1 MKKIIF
7 CLGLF
12 LLCGNI
18 LAIAAPSSL
27 NIIQKNL
34 VEKDN
39 NIDLSVNYPTVE
51 STDQNVL
58 KIFDDI
64 NNVTL
69 GWVNKLKVEA
79 ESDQFD
85 KQYIVKSDFKV
96 PYNANG
102 ILSLTIEN
110 YVDLGGAHGMPT
122 ILTYNY
128 NSKTGEKLTLGDLF
142 KDGFNYTSFLNNEI
156 KKDISKN
163 KDLYFS
169 GNDGFK
175 GIKED
180 QDFYITSDGLV
191 IVFQVYE
198 IAPYASGIVYFNIPK
213 ENISSDVKPIFFS

>member
-69 GWVNKLKVEA
+69 GWVNKLKIEA
-79 ESDQFD
+79 KSDQFD

>member
-1 MKKIIF
+1 MKKILF
-7 CLGLF
+7 CLGFF
-12 LLCGNI
+12 LLTTNI
-18 LAIAAPSSL
+18 FAMATPSGL
-27 NIIQKNL
+27 NIKPKSL

-39 NIDLSVNYPTVE
+39 NIDVSVNYPTVD
-51 STDQNVL
+51 STDQKVL

-64 NNVTL
+64 NGVTL
-69 GWVNKLKVEA
+69 GWVNKLKSEA

-96 PYNANG
+96 PYNSNG
-102 ILSLTIEN
+102 ILSLTIDN
-110 YVDLGGAHGMPT
+110 YVYLGGAHGVPT

-128 NSKTGEKLTLGDLF
+128 NSQTGEKLTLGDLF
-142 KDGFNYTSFLNNEI
+142 KDGFDYKTFLNTEI
-156 KKDISKN
+156 KKDINKN

-191 IVFQVYE
+191 VVFQVYQ
-198 IAPYASGIVYFNIPK
+198 IAPYASGIIYFNIPK
-213 ENISSDVKPIFFS
+213 ENIESNVKLVLFK